1 MSCVVNGLRESK
13 YINLGI
19 SLPEYGEES
28 VSAVYKDGKYFK
40 ILQINN
46 ISEEFK
52 TIIDNYVRNILLIN
66 LSVFSYN
73 PYTSHLFL
81 KLE

>member
-1 MSCVVNGLRESK
+1 MEKSQFQQF
-13 YINLGI
+13 I
-19 SLPEYGEES
+19 
-28 VSAVYKDGKYFK
+28 K

-73 PYTSHLFL
+73 PYTSHLFS